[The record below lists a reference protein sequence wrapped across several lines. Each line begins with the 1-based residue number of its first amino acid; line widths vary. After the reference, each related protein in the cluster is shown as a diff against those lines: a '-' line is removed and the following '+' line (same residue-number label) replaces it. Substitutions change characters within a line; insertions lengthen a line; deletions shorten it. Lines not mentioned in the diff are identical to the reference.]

1 MFMYRCTEYLEK
13 KKKKNEKQG
22 CFFLPPP
29 TVVGGGKR
37 VVPKEREKKSRLRET
52 RDLGL
57 YVRTYVCLSGRVF
70 VSVCIA
76 VPSAKRIVQEH
87 AEVHEHVL
95 HGDVHCRVHTE
106 DRSIRREGRLHIPPN
121 IPLSSSSQYIS
132 NKARFNSKLSPS
144 PVVRKVAPRDR
155 SPESKAWRNP
165 RISRRQRDNCQLHRA
180 TYCRDN

>member
-1 MFMYRCTEYLEK
+1 MFNPAGAIIPYLRYILCSTECSCIGAQNFVRK
-13 KKKKNEKQG
+13 KRKDENRAASSFLTYGDQRREEGRAKKMR
-22 CFFLPPP
+22 
-29 TVVGGGKR
+29 KR
-37 VVPKEREKKSRLRET
+37 SRSHET

-76 VPSAKRIVQEH
+76 VPSTKRTVQEH

-121 IPLSSSSQYIS
+121 IPLSSSSQYI
-132 NKARFNSKLSPS
+132 F
-144 PVVRKVAPRDR
+144 
-155 SPESKAWRNP
+155 
-165 RISRRQRDNCQLHRA
+165 
-180 TYCRDN
+180 